1 MGKKRRYNDKR
12 HSPRPIAPAPAPA
25 ERRAAAAIERK
36 AKTEYDK
43 PFILLENADKDTFM
57 FKAGQWARHSMSI
70 AEYRENS
77 LVKELAQKVNG
88 MTRYEIRY
96 PISHDA

>member
-12 HSPRPIAPAPAPA
+12 HAVRPFTPPPPAP
-25 ERRAAAAIERK
+25 ERRAAAAERR

-43 PFILLENADKDTFM
+43 PFILLEDSNKDTFE
-57 FKAGQWARHSMSI
+57 FKAGQWARHAMSI

-96 PISHDA
+96 PVSQDT

>member
-12 HSPRPIAPAPAPA
+12 NAVRPFTPPPPAP
-25 ERRAAAAIERK
+25 ERRAAAAEKR

-43 PFILLENADKDTFM
+43 PFILLEDSNKDTFE
-57 FKAGQWARHSMSI
+57 FKAGQWARHPMSI

-96 PISHDA
+96 PVSQDA

>member
-1 MGKKRRYNDKR
+1 MQIQRQAACGSAL
-12 HSPRPIAPAPAPA
+12 HATAASP
-25 ERRAAAAIERK
+25 ERRAAAAERR

-43 PFILLENADKDTFM
+43 PFILLEDSDKDTFE
-57 FKAGQWARHSMSI
+57 FKAGQWARHAMSI

-96 PISHDA
+96 PVSQDT